1 MESRIQVLDR
11 LARKY
16 GKRDQ
21 ITSFE
26 HFVDFYDAKA
36 VVMLVY
42 QAMIAHSNQETKLCV
57 CRTKINFNRQLLND
71 LDELKSGE
79 LYAFDLYDKTYQA
92 LQELESEEEQIE
104 GTGDKIIK
112 EA

>member
-36 VVMLVY
+36 VTMLVY
-42 QAMIAHSNQETKLCV
+42 QAMFVYSNQGLKLAV
-57 CRTKINFNRQLLND
+57 CRTKINFNQKLLCD
-71 LDELKSGE
+71 LDKMKSGE
-79 LYAFDLYDKTYQA
+79 IYDFDLYDNTYQA
-92 LQELESEEEQIE
+92 LQELEEEETQIE
-104 GTGDKIIK
+104 GTDGKIIK